1 MTSVA
6 DRSAIVFYSNW
17 KTKRDMTETPEK
29 PESDEITPKEKPKG
43 LKSPTVI
50 SLYLAGW
57 LVFICLWLPLGRG
70 CGGTIH
76 TPIDELKLD
85 SIANVGDLIS
95 SFVLLGSYSNG
106 LLIAVLV
113 SIAAWMVSEKLWRFT
128 FIAQFLI
135 SLSIGIVLVFL
146 MLWHSGSAKEWL
158 ENCLYSCPALFGF
171 GMWVGL
177 AMKRKEYPVAWA
189 RLQHV
194 WTIAALF
201 YVHLLMLFKS
211 EAMYG
216 YWLTLIGLLGMV
228 TAVELARYR
237 MQHDLWDASQR
248 VVRPQFTIR
257 RILIWTAFFPIV
269 FSYYRA
275 IEPFCN
281 WLYK

>member
-1 MTSVA
+1 
-6 DRSAIVFYSNW
+6 
-17 KTKRDMTETPEK
+17 MTEKPVAIDTDKIKSKVK
-29 PESDEITPKEKPKG
+29 PEG

-50 SLYLAGW
+50 SLQLAGW
-57 LVFICLWLPLGRG
+57 LVFICLWLPLCRG
-70 CGGTIH
+70 CGGTIE
-76 TPIDELKLD
+76 TPIDAIKVD
-85 SIANVGDLIS
+85 SITNFGHLIS
-95 SFVLLGSYSNG
+95 IFILLGSYSNG
-106 LLIAVLV
+106 LLTAVLV
-113 SIAAWMVSEKLWRFT
+113 GVAAWMVSESFWRFT

-135 SLSIGIVLVFL
+135 SLSIGIVLVVL
-146 MLWHSGSAKEWL
+146 MLWHSGSAKELL
-158 ENCLYSCPALFGF
+158 ENCLYSCPVLFGF
-171 GMWVGL
+171 GIWVGL
-177 AMKRKEYPVAWA
+177 AMKCKEYQVAWA

-216 YWLTLIGLLGMV
+216 YWLTLIGLVGMV
-228 TAVELARYR
+228 IAVELARYR

-281 WLYK
+281 WLFK